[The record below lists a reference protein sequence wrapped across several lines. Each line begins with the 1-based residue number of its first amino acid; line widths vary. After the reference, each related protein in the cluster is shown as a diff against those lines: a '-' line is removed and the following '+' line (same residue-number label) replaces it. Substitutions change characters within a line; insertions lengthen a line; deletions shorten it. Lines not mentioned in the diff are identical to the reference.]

1 MGNILS
7 CCLDPRVGLCCAC
20 CRQKVASCCE
30 SETESMIVCTTAES
44 ATSDSEVAEVQYMQ
58 PVTNSKRRKGS
69 VEALQ
74 DVRIKYL
81 EEDEMPSDLEEPV
94 AQYHHRSVEAL
105 QDVRI
110 KYLEE
115 DEMPSDLEEPVAQ
128 YHHRPVEI
136 LQDLTIEDFEEDE
149 MPSDLSSMIA
159 PNDYSPPEDDDESS
173 SVPGYD
179 DQVSMVRLSSW
190 TEDEDL
196 EKESLYKTFQE
207 RVRNWI
213 LESVF
218 RPNEDD
224 PQGQ

>member
-94 AQYHHRSVEAL
+94 AQYHHR
-105 QDVRI
+105 
-110 KYLEE
+110 
-115 DEMPSDLEEPVAQ
+115 
-128 YHHRPVEI
+128 PVEI

-149 MPSDLSSMIA
+149 MPSDLSSVIA

-179 DQVSMVRLSSW
+179 DQASMVRLSSW